1 MYPRRSVTREQKAY
15 EAAAGPIA
23 EAELLAGLDPVTPW
37 GEHLV
42 LQPHLRAPFSGC
54 VVAAAGAGLVSPAPS

>member
-1 MYPRRSVTREQKAY
+1 MYPRRSVTREQNAR

-37 GEHLV
+37 GVHLV
-42 LQPHLRAPFSGC
+42 VLR
-54 VVAAAGAGLVSPAPS
+54 